1 MNKLDSQDKIIAKM
15 SAEEKI
21 LASIRLYRSAFELK
35 CAAIKQL
42 NPNLSPLEVNKIVS
56 RIFLNART

>member
-1 MNKLDSQDKIIAKM
+1 MNNFDSQDKLIANMTAEQRMLTALKLYS
-15 SAEEKI
+15 SA
-21 LASIRLYRSAFELK
+21 YELK

-42 NPNLSPLEVNKIVS
+42 NPNLSPEEVKKIVS

>member
-1 MNKLDSQDKIIAKM
+1 MNELDNQDKIIAKM
-15 SAEEKI
+15 SAEQKI

-35 CAAIKQL
+35 CSAIKQL
-42 NPNLSPLEVNKIVS
+42 NPNLSLPEVNKIVS